1 MKRGMH
7 SHVVRV
13 LKHVVDREDDSR
25 EAGAAFELAVCH
37 SSRFGVYP
45 TVELRDEDIDASAM
59 EWLVRSAQ
67 AGDER
72 ARLALI
78 PVFEAFN
85 GHLPEDL
92 PIESW
97 LTDLV
102 GNHGCLKALEQLERL
117 NPSLHAKVK
126 ANYRK
131 TYCGSATR
139 TMHSVLPAGALEDS
153 DEQLKSWSNEDK
165 DTPLHYCACA
175 GDEVFLE
182 HLEDTGIIDTE
193 FLDTTNNQGDTPLIQ
208 AMRAGHSEIVRSF
221 LRLGANASIANHL
234 NETALHF
241 LVNIDDRDVDDIA
254 QKLADAGACS
264 QLQRTASGSSSV
276 SFNSFEITGPGSA
289 ARRAVYRDNAVVLRA
304 LISIENSLS
313 EDQLDSKTENA
324 TIWQLLSLAFKLQ
337 HAKVLGV
344 LGEWLGPRTKGAI
357 NSRKFWHD
365 NNLGTPLETCVFGPV
380 SSNQFSGFDYPER
393 FIRIFRFGGSHRKV
407 LASCLTF
414 LIDSGAEVE
423 ESGVVRFAIKHN
435 RRDAIAELSVY
446 AENALYWARLAI
458 ENERYEIFQ
467 DFLER
472 SSETDMMVPVDG
484 DSSMTLSF
492 PLLFLS
498 QIFVTDLNPILL

>member
-1 MKRGMH
+1 MH

-13 LKHVVDREDDSR
+13 LKHVADREDDSR
-25 EAGAAFELAVCH
+25 EAAAAFELAVCH

-45 TVELRDEDIDASAM
+45 TVDLRDDDIDASAM
-59 EWLVRSAQ
+59 EWLLRSAQ
-67 AGDER
+67 AGDQR
-72 ARLALI
+72 ARLAMI

-92 PIESW
+92 PIQNW

-102 GNHGCLKALEQLERL
+102 ENHGCLNALDQLEQLS
-117 NPSLHAKVK
+117 PSLHAEVK

-131 TYCGSATR
+131 TYCGFTKRAVYSEPPTD
-139 TMHSVLPAGALEDS
+139 PLEKS
-153 DEQLKSWSNEDK
+153 DEQLKSWSNENK
-165 DTPLHYCACA
+165 DTLWHYCACV
-175 GDEVFLE
+175 GDEVFLK
-182 HLEDTGIIDTE
+182 HLEDSGIIDAE
-193 FLDTTNNQGDTPLIQ
+193 FLDATNNQGDTPLIQ
-208 AMRAGHSEIVRSF
+208 AMRAGHSKIAKSL
-221 LRLGANASIANHL
+221 LRLGANASLANDL

-241 LVNIDDRDVDDIA
+241 LVNIDDHDVDDIA

-264 QLQRTASGSSSV
+264 QLQRTASGSSSA

-313 EDQLDSKTENA
+313 EDQLDSKTEKA

-337 HAKVLGV
+337 HSKVLGV
-344 LGEWLGPRTKGAI
+344 LGGWLGPHTKGAI

-393 FIRIFRFGGSHRKV
+393 FIRIFRFGSSHRKV

-414 LIDSGAEVE
+414 LIDAGAVVE
-423 ESGVVRFAIKHN
+423 ESGVARFAIKHN
-435 RRDAIAELSVY
+435 RRDAITELSVY

-458 ENERYEIFQ
+458 ENEKYEIFQ

-472 SSETDMMVPVDG
+472 SSEKDMMVSVDG
-484 DSSMTLSF
+484 DTRMTLSF

-498 QIFVTDLNPILL
+498 QIFVTNLNPILL